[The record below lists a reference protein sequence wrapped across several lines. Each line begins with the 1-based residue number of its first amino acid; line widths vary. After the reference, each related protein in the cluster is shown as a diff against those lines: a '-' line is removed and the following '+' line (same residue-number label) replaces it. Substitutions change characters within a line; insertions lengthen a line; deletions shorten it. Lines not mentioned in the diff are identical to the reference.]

1 MDTELRTI
9 LLAEDDEFIREGITD
24 LLEMEGYKVNKCKN
38 GLEAFESLKI
48 NKPDLVISDILMPV
62 MDGYSLLEEY
72 RKLEGFIPVPF
83 IFLSA
88 LSDQSDLRMGMGI
101 GADDYLTKPFS
112 RADLINTIQFQYKK
126 FQQRKNYDTVN
137 HKLELEKISKK
148 TKQEIE
154 VLLAEVHHRV
164 KHNFTL
170 LSAFVEL
177 EGNSNKEEFINSIKS
192 KIFAMASVH
201 DEAYSNGV
209 FTNINIYKL
218 IYNIINKNID
228 NNSFNNEIETDININ
243 NFELDIAKAIPFG
256 ILFYELIN
264 HIFSK
269 FFSSDNG
276 SLSIECN
283 TLKDSNE
290 LLIICKKKAEKN
302 KNIDCDI
309 HEMDVE
315 IINVLVQ
322 QLEGEIN
329 IDLKSNEYLTCFIKF

>member
-1 MDTELRTI
+1 MDTGLNTI

-24 LLEMEGYKVNKCKN
+24 LLEMEGYKVRKCKN

-48 NKPDLVISDILMPV
+48 DRPDLVISDILMPV

-88 LSDQSDLRMGMGI
+88 LTDRSDLRMGMGI

-112 RADLINTIQFQYKK
+112 RTDLINTIQFQYNK
-126 FQQRKNYDTVN
+126 FQQRKKYDTFN
-137 HKLELEKISKK
+137 HKIEFEKISEK
-148 TKQEIE
+148 TKQEKE
-154 VLLAEVHHRV
+154 VLLAEIHHRV
-164 KHNFTL
+164 KHNFAL

-177 EGNSNKEEFINSIKS
+177 EGSSSKEEFLNSIKS

-209 FTNINIYKL
+209 FTKVNIYKL
-218 IYNIINKNID
+218 IYIIVNKNID
-228 NNSFNNEIETDININ
+228 NNLFNNLVKTEININ
-243 NFELDIAKAIPFG
+243 SFELDIAKAIPFG

-264 HIFSK
+264 HIFNK

-276 SLSIECN
+276 SLTIECN

-290 LLIICKKKAEKN
+290 LLIICKKKAVKD
-302 KNIDCDI
+302 KNIDCNI
-309 HEMDVE
+309 REMDVE
-315 IINVLVQ
+315 IINVLVK
-322 QLEGEIN
+322 QLQGEIN
-329 IDLKSNEYLTCFIKF
+329 IDLKSKEYLTCFIKF